1 MLWKLILGKI
11 KLKEKVKRDKFEDAC
26 ERKAHLKRNSVS
38 RTVSIV
44 LCLVFVLAYL
54 LFLVLG
60 SAEFRDRETV
70 MRAQPAP
77 TREILSYR
85 LVQFIKTPLLPSVW
99 SIWTTSS
106 IKIDISLPSSL
117 TEQKKKGERK
127 RFQFL
132 IGSEEWLADGQIAED
147 ISTRLEKAIEQV
159 ATLKRKTTI
168 CCGRQSTLTCLT
180 ISINPS
186 TFPQV
191 PKKET
196 ILTNNIYIIVH
207 TNLHVLALIMLSQNE
222 LEFVLP
228 RFWHQMCN
236 KKLEHEMLSKK
247 KSLDDWQP
255 PPLDSHPEDLA
266 TCCAID
272 PDQVQIQ
279 G

>member
-1 MLWKLILGKI
+1 MLVLYKSIDKKRIKFTNFALVMLWKLILGKI

-168 CCGRQSTLTCLT
+168 CSGRQSTLTCLT

-222 LEFVLP
+222 LEFV
-228 RFWHQMCN
+228 
-236 KKLEHEMLSKK
+236 
-247 KSLDDWQP
+247 
-255 PPLDSHPEDLA
+255 
-266 TCCAID
+266 
-272 PDQVQIQ
+272 
-279 G
+279 